1 MSNRLLLLVDGLAVA
16 YRAFHAI
23 PALTAPDGHPT
34 NALFGFAKM
43 LKQLQ
48 DAWDPSHLA
57 VVFDGGLP
65 PARLELLPAYKAQ
78 REEMPA
84 DLARQLPC
92 INEYLDSLRVA
103 AVRLPGEEAD
113 DAMATLAAQA
123 RGAGLPTLMATSDK
137 DMLQCVDDVVGVVP
151 PVKEARRLGPAEV
164 REKTGVSPGQVAAWL
179 ALTGD
184 TADNIPGVPGV
195 GPKTAAKLLQEFG
208 TLEEL
213 WQRLGEVKS
222 ERTRSLLAQHRE
234 AVSRNLSLVT
244 LRCDVAG
251 LPGLEDLRVRSPD
264 LSRLLPLLQR
274 FGLTSLG
281 RSYQEGE
288 LNLL

>member
-43 LKQLQ
+43 LRQLQ
-48 DAWDPSHLA
+48 DAWNPSHLA

-65 PARLELLPAYKAQ
+65 AARLELLPAYKAQ

-84 DLARQLPC
+84 DLARQLPAL
-92 INEYLDSLRVA
+92 NEYLESLRVV

-123 RGAGLPTLMATSDK
+123 REAGLPTLMATSDK
-137 DMLQCVDDVVGVVP
+137 DMLQCVDDAVGVVP
-151 PVKEARRLGPAEV
+151 PVKDARRLGPAEV
-164 REKTGVSPGQVAAWL
+164 REKTGVAPGQVAAWL

-213 WQRLGEVKS
+213 WRRLEEVKS
-222 ERTRSLLAQHRE
+222 ERTRLLLAQHRE
-234 AVSRNLSLVT
+234 AVTRNLSLVT

-251 LPGLEDLRVRSPD
+251 LPGLEELQVRAPD
-264 LSRLLPLLQR
+264 LARLLPLLQR
-274 FGLTSLG
+274 FGLSSLG
-281 RSYQEGE
+281 RAYQEGE